1 MSDYGPD
8 RAIPAAVE
16 PVPVVLLVSGDIAAG
31 RGMGMFLSARRMDI
45 ICRSRCHRRGN
56 MGVVVGDGGGG
67 IVIIGMRV
75 ILFVILILIGVIGVI
90 VIDTMGLVKTMR

>member
-1 MSDYGPD
+1 M
-8 RAIPAAVE
+8 
-16 PVPVVLLVSGDIAAG
+16 LLVSGDIAAG

-45 ICRSRCHRRGN
+45 IHRSRCHRHQEN

-75 ILFVILILIGVIGVI
+75 ILTVILIVIGVIGVM
-90 VIDTMGLVKTMR
+90 VIDTMGLVKMMR